1 MRNKFDHERL
11 RVYQLSVDCYV
22 ACVALVARVPPLQ
35 EHLVWQLLRA
45 CSSITLNIAEGCAE
59 FSLAEKARF
68 YRMALRSAAECG
80 AAITLL
86 VRCYAVDKAAA
97 SDIRSSLLAITGMLV
112 AMITA
117 TGRSRKKGASGA
129 PDPHTPSP

>member
-1 MRNKFDHERL
+1 MLGTMRRKFDHERL

-22 ACVALVARVPPLQ
+22 ACVALVAGVPALQ

-59 FSLAEKARF
+59 FSRGEKARF
-68 YRMALRSAAECG
+68 YRMALRSTAECG

-86 VRCYAVDKAAA
+86 VRCDAVDDTAAA
-97 SDIRSSLLAITGMLV
+97 DVRTSLLEITGMLT
-112 AMITA
+112 ALITV
-117 TGRSRKKGASGA
+117 TRPKKKGA
-129 PDPHTPSP
+129 PDPPTP